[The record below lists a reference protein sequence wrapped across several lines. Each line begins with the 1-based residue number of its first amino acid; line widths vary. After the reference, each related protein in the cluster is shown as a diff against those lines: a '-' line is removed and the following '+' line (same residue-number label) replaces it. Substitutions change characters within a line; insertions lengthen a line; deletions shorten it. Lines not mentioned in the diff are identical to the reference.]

1 MVIFVFAGQGFGMS
15 YGKLTGHTFWSSGC
29 IFVSCIYIVR
39 GGFSILYWIAQLL
52 GVVVAYLLVK
62 VSIDGKEITAFS
74 FSYGVTPWTVV
85 VFEIVMTF
93 GLVYTVYVTAVDP
106 KKGDIEKL
114 N

>member
-1 MVIFVFAGQGFGMS
+1 M
-15 YGKLTGHTFWSSGC
+15 
-29 IFVSCIYIVR
+29 
-39 GGFSILYWIAQLL
+39 
-52 GVVVAYLLVK
+52 AYLLVK